1 MEFDFII
8 KIIIYAVIVRVIM
21 SKVKKKKNMG
31 SSEEENSTAKR
42 SVRQKEVRKNKKNI
56 DLSSIKDMMSKSGKP
71 LSPDERMKQREKELE
86 SRNKR

>member
-71 LSPDERMKQREKELE
+71 LSPDERMKRREKELE
-86 SRNKR
+86 NRNKR